1 MVDGTHGVFFP
12 KHQPDAL
19 LRAFSL
25 LISNGRLSRFAQ
37 TVASSGRL
45 LAKNILASEC
55 ITGYASLLENLLN
68 FPSDV
73 LLPAPVSQLRLGS
86 WEWNV
91 FGMEIEHGTGDISRY
106 FSVVYALEEEF
117 TKHTISSDISQYG
130 AEIQDQDIPTEQDW
144 DIVTE
149 IENFEDYERLEMD
162 EV

>member
-1 MVDGTHGVFFP
+1 MVDGAHGVFFP
-12 KHQPDAL
+12 KHHPDAL

-73 LLPAPVSQLRLGS
+73 LLPAPVSERQQGL
-86 WEWNV
+86 WEWNLYRK
-91 FGMEIEHGTGDISRY
+91 EIEDTNDDISGD
-106 FSVVYALEEEF
+106 FSIVYVLEEEF
-117 TKHTISSDISQYG
+117 TKHIIDMSENGT
-130 AEIQDQDIPTEQDW
+130 EIQDQDIPTEQDLN
-144 DIVTE
+144 IVME
-149 IENFEDYERLEMD
+149 IENFEDYERLEME